1 MSQFLDHLKPFAIEL
16 DGFLK
21 DLLDKK
27 INIDNELKDSII
39 YSSIGSGKRIRG
51 YLSCEIANFF
61 HADKSNALKLASAIE
76 LIHTYSLIHDDLP
89 ALDNDDYRR
98 NKPSNHKQFSES
110 TAILSGD
117 ALQSLAFEIL
127 SDKME
132 KIDTNKQ
139 LKLINHLSNNIGPNG
154 MIGGQII
161 DINSKEN
168 QLSIDEVD
176 VMHNLKTA
184 NLFSFS
190 CQSGAIIGNANDK
203 EVDAF
208 ENYGRNFGIV
218 FQIIDDVLDKIGDPE
233 NIGKTLGKD
242 EINKN
247 KTYLNFYSIEECFEI
262 AGKYSEKAI
271 NSLNIFDQ
279 LPEVFI
285 NALDFIKSRKF

>member
-51 YLSCEIANFF
+51 YLSYEIANFF
-61 HADKSNALKLASAIE
+61 HADKSDTLKLASAIE
-76 LIHTYSLIHDDLP
+76 LIHAYSLIHDDLP

-168 QLSIDEVD
+168 QLSIDEVN

-190 CQSGAIIGNANDK
+190 CQSGAIIGNANNK

-242 EINKN
+242 EINQN

-285 NALDFIKSRKF
+285 NALDFIKLRKF

>member
-168 QLSIDEVD
+168 QLSIDEVNI
-176 VMHNLKTA
+176 MHNLKTA

-190 CQSGAIIGNANDK
+190 CRSGAIIGNANDK

-208 ENYGRNFGIV
+208 ENYGRNLGIV

-242 EINKN
+242 EINQN

>member
-139 LKLINHLSNNIGPNG
+139 LKLINHLANNIGPNG

>member
-16 DGFLK
+16 DAFLK

-39 YSSIGSGKRIRG
+39 YSSIGYGKRIRG
-51 YLSCEIANFF
+51 YLSFEIANFF
-61 HADKSNALKLASAIE
+61 DADKSDALKLASAIE

-98 NKPSNHKQFSES
+98 NKLSNHKQFSES

-132 KIDTNKQ
+132 KIDTSKQ
-139 LKLINHLSNNIGPNG
+139 LKLINYLSNNIGPNG
-154 MIGGQII
+154 MVGGQII

-168 QLSIDEVD
+168 QLSIDEVN

-190 CQSGAIIGNANDK
+190 CQSGAIIGNADDK

-218 FQIIDDVLDKIGDPE
+218 FQIIDDVLDQVGDPE

-242 EINKN
+242 EINQN
-247 KTYLNFYSIEECFEI
+247 KTYLNFYSIEECLEI

>member
-208 ENYGRNFGIV
+208 ENYGRNLGIV

-242 EINKN
+242 EINQN

>member
-1 MSQFLDHLKPFAIEL
+1 MNQFLDHLKPFAIEL

-61 HADKSNALKLASAIE
+61 HADKSDALKLASAIE

-139 LKLINHLSNNIGPNG
+139 LKLINHLANNIGPNG

-168 QLSIDEVD
+168 QLSIDEVN

-247 KTYLNFYSIEECFEI
+247 KTYLNVYSIEECFEI

>member
-1 MSQFLDHLKPFAIEL
+1 MNQFLDHLKPFAIEL

-208 ENYGRNFGIV
+208 ENYGRNLGIV

-242 EINKN
+242 EINQN

>member
-16 DGFLK
+16 DGFLT

-51 YLSCEIANFF
+51 YLSCEIADFF
-61 HADKSNALKLASAIE
+61 YADKSDALKLASAIE
-76 LIHTYSLIHDDLP
+76 LIHAYSLIHDDLP

-98 NKPSNHKQFSES
+98 NKLSNHKQFSES

-168 QLSIDEVD
+168 QLSIDEVN

-190 CQSGAIIGNANDK
+190 CQSGAIIGNASDK

-208 ENYGRNFGIV
+208 KNYGRNFGIV

-242 EINKN
+242 EINQN
-247 KTYLNFYSIEECFEI
+247 KTYLNFYSIEECLEI

>member
-1 MSQFLDHLKPFAIEL
+1 MSQFLNQLNTFASKIDKHIYKL
-16 DGFLK
+16 I
-21 DLLDKK
+21 DKK
-27 INIDNELKDSII
+27 INIENELKESIL

-51 YLSCEIANFF
+51 YLSWEIANFF
-61 HADKSNALKLASAIE
+61 GADKSNAFNLASAIE

-89 ALDNDDYRR
+89 ALDNDDFRR
-98 NKPSNHKQFSES
+98 NKPSNHRQFSES

-127 SDKME
+127 SDKM
-132 KIDTNKQ
+132 KDIDANKQ
-139 LKLINHLSNNIGPNG
+139 IKLINYLSNKIGPVG
-154 MIGGQII
+154 MVGGQII
-161 DINSKEN
+161 DISSRKN
-168 QLSIDEVD
+168 QLSINEVNM
-176 VMHNLKTA
+176 MHNLKTA

-190 CQSGAIIGNANDK
+190 CQSGALIGKANSNEIK
-203 EVDAF
+203 AF
-208 ENYGRNFGIV
+208 EMYGKNLGIT
-218 FQIIDDVLDKIGDPE
+218 FQIIDDVLDKVGNSE

-247 KTYLNFYSIEECFEI
+247 KTYLNFYSIEESLEI
-262 AGKYSEKAI
+262 AQEFSKKAI

>member
-16 DGFLK
+16 NAFLK

-39 YSSIGSGKRIRG
+39 YSSIGYGKRIRG
-51 YLSCEIANFF
+51 YLSFEIANFF
-61 HADKSNALKLASAIE
+61 DANKSDALKLASAIE

-98 NKPSNHKQFSES
+98 NKLSNHKQFSES

-132 KIDTNKQ
+132 KIDTSKQ
-139 LKLINHLSNNIGPNG
+139 LKLINYLSNNIGPNG
-154 MIGGQII
+154 MVGGQII

-168 QLSIDEVD
+168 QLSIDEVN

-190 CQSGAIIGNANDK
+190 CQSGAIIGNADDK
-203 EVDAF
+203 AVDAF

-218 FQIIDDVLDKIGDPE
+218 FQIIDDVLDQVGDPE

-242 EINKN
+242 EINQN
-247 KTYLNFYSIEECFEI
+247 KTYLNFYSIEECLEI

>member
-39 YSSIGSGKRIRG
+39 YSSIGSGKSIRG

-168 QLSIDEVD
+168 QLSIDEVNI
-176 VMHNLKTA
+176 MHNLKTA

-190 CQSGAIIGNANDK
+190 CRSGAIIGNANDK

-208 ENYGRNFGIV
+208 ENYGRNLGIV

-242 EINKN
+242 EINQN

>member
-16 DGFLK
+16 DAFLK

-39 YSSIGSGKRIRG
+39 YSSIGYGKRIRG
-51 YLSCEIANFF
+51 YLSFEIANFF
-61 HADKSNALKLASAIE
+61 GADKSDALKLASAIE

-98 NKPSNHKQFSES
+98 NKLSNHKQFSES

-132 KIDTNKQ
+132 KIDTSKQ
-139 LKLINHLSNNIGPNG
+139 LKLINYLSNNIGPNG
-154 MIGGQII
+154 MVGGQII

-168 QLSIDEVD
+168 QLSIDEVN

-190 CQSGAIIGNANDK
+190 CQSGAIIGNADDK

-218 FQIIDDVLDKIGDPE
+218 FQIIDDVLDQVGDPE

-242 EINKN
+242 KINQN
-247 KTYLNFYSIEECFEI
+247 KTYLNFYSIEECLEI
-262 AGKYSEKAI
+262 AAKYSEKAI

>member
-61 HADKSNALKLASAIE
+61 RADKSDALKLASAIE

-168 QLSIDEVD
+168 QLSIDEVN

>member
-61 HADKSNALKLASAIE
+61 HADKSDALKLASAIE

-168 QLSIDEVD
+168 QLSIDEVNI
-176 VMHNLKTA
+176 MHNLKTA

-208 ENYGRNFGIV
+208 ENYGRNLGIV

-242 EINKN
+242 EINQN

>member
-1 MSQFLDHLKPFAIEL
+1 MNQFLDHLKPFAIEL

-61 HADKSNALKLASAIE
+61 HADKSDALKLASAIE

-168 QLSIDEVD
+168 QLSIDEVNI
-176 VMHNLKTA
+176 MHNLKTA

-190 CQSGAIIGNANDK
+190 CRSGAIIGNANDK

-218 FQIIDDVLDKIGDPE
+218 FQIIDDVLDKVGDPD

-242 EINKN
+242 EINQN
-247 KTYLNFYSIEECFEI
+247 KTYLNYYSIQECLDI

>member
-1 MSQFLDHLKPFAIEL
+1 MSQFLNQLNTFASKIDKHLYKLI
-16 DGFLK
+16 
-21 DLLDKK
+21 DKK
-27 INIDNELKDSII
+27 INIENELKESIL

-51 YLSCEIANFF
+51 YLSWEIANFF
-61 HADKSNALKLASAIE
+61 GADKSDAFNLASAIE

-89 ALDNDDYRR
+89 ALDNDDFRR
-98 NKPSNHKQFSES
+98 NKPSNHRQFSES

-127 SDKME
+127 SDKM
-132 KIDTNKQ
+132 KDIDANKQ
-139 LKLINHLSNNIGPNG
+139 IKLINYLSNKIGPVG
-154 MIGGQII
+154 MVGGQII
-161 DINSKEN
+161 DISSRKN
-168 QLSIDEVD
+168 QLSINEVNM
-176 VMHNLKTA
+176 MHNLKTA

-190 CQSGAIIGNANDK
+190 CQSGALIGKANSNEIK
-203 EVDAF
+203 AF
-208 ENYGRNFGIV
+208 EMYGKNLGIT
-218 FQIIDDVLDKIGDPE
+218 FQIIDDVLDKVGNSE

-247 KTYLNFYSIEECFEI
+247 KTYLNFYSIEESLEI
-262 AGKYSEKAI
+262 AQEFSKKAI

>member
-16 DGFLK
+16 DAFLK

-39 YSSIGSGKRIRG
+39 YSSIGYGKRIRG
-51 YLSCEIANFF
+51 YLSFEIANFF
-61 HADKSNALKLASAIE
+61 DANKSDALKLASAIE

-98 NKPSNHKQFSES
+98 NKLSNHKQFSES

-132 KIDTNKQ
+132 KIDTSKQ
-139 LKLINHLSNNIGPNG
+139 LKLINYLSNNIGPNG
-154 MIGGQII
+154 MVGGQII

-168 QLSIDEVD
+168 QLSIDEVN

-190 CQSGAIIGNANDK
+190 CQSGAIIGNADDK
-203 EVDAF
+203 AVDAF

-218 FQIIDDVLDKIGDPE
+218 FQIIDDVLDQVGDPE

-242 EINKN
+242 EINQN
-247 KTYLNFYSIEECFEI
+247 RTYLSFYSIEECLEI

>member
-1 MSQFLDHLKPFAIEL
+1 MSQFLDHLKPFATEL

-27 INIDNELKDSII
+27 LNIDNELKDSII

-51 YLSCEIANFF
+51 YLSCEIADFF
-61 HADKSNALKLASAIE
+61 HADKSDALKLASAIE

-132 KIDTNKQ
+132 IIDANKQ

-161 DINSKEN
+161 DLNSKEN
-168 QLSIDEVD
+168 QLSIDEVN

-242 EINKN
+242 EINQN

>member
-16 DGFLK
+16 DAFLK

-39 YSSIGSGKRIRG
+39 YSSIGYGKRIRG
-51 YLSCEIANFF
+51 YLSFEIANFF
-61 HADKSNALKLASAIE
+61 DANKSDALKLASAIE

-98 NKPSNHKQFSES
+98 NKLSNHKQFSES

-132 KIDTNKQ
+132 KIDKSKQ
-139 LKLINHLSNNIGPNG
+139 LKLINYLSNNIGPNG
-154 MIGGQII
+154 MVGGQII

-168 QLSIDEVD
+168 QLSIDEVN

-190 CQSGAIIGNANDK
+190 CQSGAIIGNADDK
-203 EVDAF
+203 AVDAF

-218 FQIIDDVLDKIGDPE
+218 FQIIDDVLDQVGDPE

-242 EINKN
+242 EINQN
-247 KTYLNFYSIEECFEI
+247 RTYLSFYSIEECLEI

>member
-1 MSQFLDHLKPFAIEL
+1 MNQFLDHLKPFAIEL

-61 HADKSNALKLASAIE
+61 HADKSDALKLASAIE

-168 QLSIDEVD
+168 QLSIDEVNI
-176 VMHNLKTA
+176 MHNLKTA

-242 EINKN
+242 EINQN

-285 NALDFIKSRKF
+285 NALDFIKLRKF

>member
-61 HADKSNALKLASAIE
+61 HADKSDALKLASAIE

-168 QLSIDEVD
+168 QLSIDEVNI
-176 VMHNLKTA
+176 MHNLKTA

-190 CQSGAIIGNANDK
+190 CRSGAIIGNANDK

-208 ENYGRNFGIV
+208 ENYGRNFGIA

-242 EINKN
+242 EINQN

-285 NALDFIKSRKF
+285 NALDFIKLRKF

>member
-16 DGFLK
+16 DAFLK

-39 YSSIGSGKRIRG
+39 YSSIGYGKRIRG
-51 YLSCEIANFF
+51 YLSFEIANFF
-61 HADKSNALKLASAIE
+61 GADKSDALKLASAIE

-98 NKPSNHKQFSES
+98 NKLSNHKQFSES

-132 KIDTNKQ
+132 EIDTSKQ
-139 LKLINHLSNNIGPNG
+139 LKLINYLSNNIGPNG
-154 MIGGQII
+154 MVGGQII
-161 DINSKEN
+161 DISSKEN
-168 QLSIDEVD
+168 QLSIDEVN

-190 CQSGAIIGNANDK
+190 CQSGAIIGNADDK

-218 FQIIDDVLDKIGDPE
+218 FQIIDDVLDQVGDPE

-242 EINKN
+242 EINQN
-247 KTYLNFYSIEECFEI
+247 KTYLNFYSIEECLEI

>member
-1 MSQFLDHLKPFAIEL
+1 MNQFLDHLKPFAIEL

-61 HADKSNALKLASAIE
+61 HADKSDALKLASAIE

-132 KIDTNKQ
+132 KIDANKQ

-242 EINKN
+242 EINQN

>member
-61 HADKSNALKLASAIE
+61 HADKSDALKLASAIE

-208 ENYGRNFGIV
+208 ENYGRNFGIA

-233 NIGKTLGKD
+233 YIGKTLGKD
-242 EINKN
+242 EINQN

>member
-61 HADKSNALKLASAIE
+61 HADKSDALKLASAIE

-117 ALQSLAFEIL
+117 ALQSLAFEVL

-139 LKLINHLSNNIGPNG
+139 LKLINHLANNIGPNG

-168 QLSIDEVD
+168 QLSIDEVN

-208 ENYGRNFGIV
+208 ENYGRNFGIA

-242 EINKN
+242 EINQN

>member
-61 HADKSNALKLASAIE
+61 HADKSDTLKLASAIE
-76 LIHTYSLIHDDLP
+76 LIHAYSLIHDDLP

-208 ENYGRNFGIV
+208 ENYGRNLGIV

-242 EINKN
+242 EINQN

-285 NALDFIKSRKF
+285 NALDFIKLRKF